1 MSFYNPNQQ
10 MINQLM
16 RQKDNVENLISQYS
30 QPPVQNII
38 NTGTDFEAKI
48 IEDEDVNN
56 ILINKRTMFL
66 DKKNKRVIIKE
77 IDGKISEEYEIII
90 PLDEKDKKILDLEQR
105 LKELEERYE
114 YSKPTRTDDE
124 IKQSYGNDVINVES
138 TTKTDVKPISKPTT
152 RATSTEDSRVL
163 QSKWNYEDT
172 ITEHY

>member
-66 DKKNKRVIIKE
+66 DETNKK
-77 IDGKISEEYEIII
+77 
-90 PLDEKDKKILDLEQR
+90 L
-105 LKELEERYE
+105 
-114 YSKPTRTDDE
+114 
-124 IKQSYGNDVINVES
+124 
-138 TTKTDVKPISKPTT
+138 
-152 RATSTEDSRVL
+152 
-163 QSKWNYEDT
+163 
-172 ITEHY
+172 